1 MSFTGL
7 IKEEISNIK
16 SSESELLA
24 ELSAYIRNN
33 GDFLKDKIIMTTENE
48 FLVDHI
54 IDSLKN
60 ICGKEAKVEVIEN
73 LNFSKNDLYQ
83 ITLDRKEDTYLKD
96 LGILNEKGEILE
108 VVPNYIVG
116 ANEEIRGYLRGV
128 FLGVGSINDPK
139 KSRYHMELLIREPG
153 ESVFVQKLLNLFDL
167 NAKILSRD
175 KGFMIYIK
183 EAEKISDF
191 LKILGANKAV
201 MYYEDVRV
209 YRDKKNNTNR
219 LNNMEQANMDRII
232 ETATS
237 QLEDIQIIE
246 ENDGVMLLD
255 EKVKE
260 VLEYR
265 KKYPE
270 ASLKELAEII
280 SLETSKSITKSGLNH
295 RLRKI
300 KELADSFRKMK
311 KEKEAE

>member
-16 SSESELLA
+16 SSESEIMA

-33 GDFLKDKIIMTTENE
+33 GDFYKDKIIMTTENE
-48 FLVDHI
+48 FLVHHI

-60 ICGKEAKVEVIEN
+60 ICHIEAEVTIIEN

-83 ITLDRKEDTYLKD
+83 ITLDRKEDSYLKE
-96 LGILNEKGEILE
+96 LGVLDENSKILE

-139 KSRYHMELLIREPG
+139 KSRYHMELLIKEPQ
-153 ESVFVQKLLNLFDL
+153 ESVFVQKLLNIFDL
-167 NAKILSRD
+167 NAKILSRE

-237 QLEDIQIIE
+237 QLEDIQVIE
-246 ENDGVMLLD
+246 DNDGVMLLD

-280 SLETSKSITKSGLNH
+280 SLETSKPITKSGLNH

-300 KELADSFRKMK
+300 KDLADSFRKMSSN
-311 KEKEAE
+311 